1 MISIAAIRRETLSL
15 SVPFQ
20 LLMQAAA
27 PEGHPAA
34 GEEGEEALLRRLEG
48 EAEGEAEVAAWL
60 MRVVCPL
67 EQMPGRVVGRGR

>member
-1 MISIAAIRRETLSL
+1 MVSTAALHRETLSV

-27 PEGHPAA
+27 LEGHPAA

-48 EAEGEAEVAAWL
+48 EGEAEAEVVAWL
-60 MRVVCPL
+60 ARMVCPL
-67 EQMPGRVVGRGR
+67 EQMPGRVEGRGR